1 MRRRMDSAQ
10 TVLAALE
17 ISLFLLGTYFLV
29 RVLSSPERR
38 LAWFG
43 GNRIPHWPVTG
54 HEVTLLVVLIFLCG
68 FAGQSLAV
76 QVFSGS
82 IKDTADRN
90 GLEVLV
96 YGAAFHGSALFGWL
110 LFRGLRQWIYS
121 DYGTLPAAIPPSPR
135 LPLGQMLGT
144 AAIGLIVALP
154 ALTAVSIGWEFVVKS
169 FGFSAEPQDLI
180 DIFAKTNSPVIIV
193 GMLVVACVL
202 APINE
207 ELLFRAGIFRFLRQR
222 FGRSTAFVLS
232 GVFFGALHGNLAG
245 FLPLALLGGALALVY
260 EKTGDLRVSI
270 SFHALFNVN
279 TVIIILS
286 GLPDL

>member
-1 MRRRMDSAQ
+1 MDSAQ
-10 TVLAALE
+10 TALAALE
-17 ISLFLLGTYFLV
+17 VSLFLLGTYLLV
-29 RVLSSPERR
+29 RVLGSSERR
-38 LAWFG
+38 MAWFG
-43 GNRIPHWPVTG
+43 GDRIPHWPMTG
-54 HEVTLLVVLIFLCG
+54 HEVTLLIVLIFLCG

-76 QVFSGS
+76 QFFSGAL
-82 IKDTADRN
+82 KGTQDQG

-96 YGAAFHGSALFGWL
+96 YGAAFHGCALLGWV

-144 AAIGLIVALP
+144 AAIALIVALP
-154 ALTAVSIGWEFVVKS
+154 VLTAVNVGWEFVVKS
-169 FGFSAEPQDLI
+169 FGFSTEPQDLI
-180 DIFAKTNSPVIIV
+180 EIFAKTHSPLVIV
-193 GMLVVACVL
+193 GMLVVACAL

-207 ELLFRAGIFRFLRQR
+207 ELLFRAGLFRFLRQR

-232 GVFFGALHGNLAG
+232 GVFFGALHGNVAG

-260 EKTGDLRVSI
+260 EKTGDIRVSI
-270 SFHALFNVN
+270 SVHALFNLN

-286 GLPDL
+286 GLPSL